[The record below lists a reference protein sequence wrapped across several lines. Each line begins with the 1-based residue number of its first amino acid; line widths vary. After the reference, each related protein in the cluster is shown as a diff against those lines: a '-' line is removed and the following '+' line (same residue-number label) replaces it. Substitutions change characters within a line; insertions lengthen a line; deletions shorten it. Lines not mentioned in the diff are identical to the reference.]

1 MGGIQIIIP
10 TYANCGLSSGDN
22 GEFPREEQSCIKFRE
37 MRTNCQKK
45 VEPKMGQRKRGLLKG
60 KVLREEAKVET
71 HKSSG

>member
-1 MGGIQIIIP
+1 MGLVPIIIQRN
-10 TYANCGLSSGDN
+10 TWDHVLESSGLPLVPIN
-22 GEFPREEQSCIKFRE
+22 PIAYGIFFSWVLR
-37 MRTNCQKK
+37 K